1 MKLAL
6 KAPQGVLCAGVI
18 LYVVCLWG
26 DCPQLT
32 DKGYFLAVLVLGVFT
47 VLTYQRLSGKEKDEG
62 RFAGLCRFVLLLAT
76 GLMLVGIWNLPLS
89 LTEKGLSVLAWFAAM
104 YGAARWR

>member
-6 KAPQGVLCAGVI
+6 NAPQGLLCAGVI

-47 VLTYQRLSGKEKDEG
+47 VLTYQRLTGKRRTKGVSPGCVD
-62 RFAGLCRFVLLLAT
+62 LCCCWQR
-76 GLMLVGIWNLPLS
+76 G
-89 LTEKGLSVLAWFAAM
+89 
-104 YGAARWR
+104 

>member
-1 MKLAL
+1 MTLAL
-6 KAPQGVLCAGVI
+6 KAPQGVLCIGVF

-32 DKGYFLAVLVLGVFT
+32 DKGYFLAVLVLGMFT
-47 VLTYQRLSGKEKDEG
+47 VLTYQRLSAKEKNEE

-76 GLMLVGIWNLPLS
+76 GLILVGIWNLPLS
-89 LTEKGLSVLAWFAAM
+89 LAEKGLTVIGWFAAM